1 MSTSDDGSTGS
12 RLTGTV
18 LEGRYRVGAVIAR
31 GGMSTV
37 YRGIDLRL
45 DRPVAIKVMQPSFA
59 SDPTFLTRFE
69 REARL
74 AAGLAHRGVVAVYDQ
89 GRDDEVVFLVMELVD
104 GGTLRDLIRQ
114 SGALSVSVTMS
125 ILEPL
130 LSALGAAHAGGLVH
144 RDVKPE
150 NVLISSKGEVK
161 VADFGLVRAISSQT
175 MATGNVILGTVAYL
189 SPEQVATGAADARS
203 DVYSAGVVAFEML
216 TGHPPY
222 GGDNAI
228 SVAYQHVHSDIPPV
242 TDQAPGVPVELDDLI
257 LAATRRDPM
266 ARPRDASAFLSAVV
280 SMRARLGLARA
291 AVPVPRA
298 PSAPAGP
305 LPQRS
310 AASQSH
316 TTARPAGPGGT
327 RVAGARAGGA
337 QVGGAQVGGTRA
349 GAGRAGAGRPA
360 TLDLAVGA
368 RGSEAVEAPFASP
381 VRSPRPKSRLRRWLI
396 LMLVVL
402 LLGVAAAAGGWW
414 LGSGRWAYIPS
425 AVGEPQPA
433 AEGLVRDA
441 GLVPQI
447 TTAPNDVVPMGT
459 VADTEP
465 ISGSRLLRGSD
476 VRLVV
481 SSGRP
486 VVPAIVAGTAS
497 EEASKL
503 VSAADLTPA
512 FDNSADRYDKSVPSG
527 AVLATEPPGNTTVAV
542 SAQVVIIRS
551 RGPRPITVPSVTG
564 KSPEDARN
572 KLLVAGFTVAAAKRV
587 FSADFD
593 DGSVLGTDPA
603 VGREVSEGS
612 PVALVLASSL
622 TVPAIRGESV
632 ERATAD
638 LEQAGF
644 TVTAATPAFDAD
656 VDGGSAIGTTP
667 APGTRVDPADPAIL
681 LAISNDVVVPDLGRD
696 NVGQA
701 RQQLAELGLV
711 TDVSAMFG
719 SAGAAVIDQSPGSGS
734 RVQPGSTVTLTAFP

>member
-1 MSTSDDGSTGS
+1 
-12 RLTGTV
+12 
-18 LEGRYRVGAVIAR
+18 
-31 GGMSTV
+31 
-37 YRGIDLRL
+37 
-45 DRPVAIKVMQPSFA
+45 
-59 SDPTFLTRFE
+59 
-69 REARL
+69 
-74 AAGLAHRGVVAVYDQ
+74 
-89 GRDDEVVFLVMELVD
+89 
-104 GGTLRDLIRQ
+104 
-114 SGALSVSVTMS
+114 
-125 ILEPL
+125 
-130 LSALGAAHAGGLVH
+130 
-144 RDVKPE
+144 
-150 NVLISSKGEVK
+150 
-161 VADFGLVRAISSQT
+161 
-175 MATGNVILGTVAYL
+175 
-189 SPEQVATGAADARS
+189 
-203 DVYSAGVVAFEML
+203 
-216 TGHPPY
+216 
-222 GGDNAI
+222 
-228 SVAYQHVHSDIPPV
+228 
-242 TDQAPGVPVELDDLI
+242 
-257 LAATRRDPM
+257 
-266 ARPRDASAFLSAVV
+266 
-280 SMRARLGLARA
+280 
-291 AVPVPRA
+291 
-298 PSAPAGP
+298 
-305 LPQRS
+305 
-310 AASQSH
+310 
-316 TTARPAGPGGT
+316 
-327 RVAGARAGGA
+327 
-337 QVGGAQVGGTRA
+337 
-349 GAGRAGAGRPA
+349 
-360 TLDLAVGA
+360 
-368 RGSEAVEAPFASP
+368 VEAPFASP
-381 VRSPRPKSRLRRWLI
+381 VRSPRHRSRLRRWLI

-447 TTAPNDVVPMGT
+447 TTAPNDVVPLGT

-512 FDNSADRYDKSVPSG
+512 FDNSADRYDKSVPPG

-551 RGPRPITVPSVTG
+551 KGPRPIPVPSVTG

-612 PVALVLASSL
+612 PVALVLAWSL

-667 APGTRVDPADPAIL
+667 ASGTRVDPAGPAIL
-681 LAISNDVVVPDLGRD
+681 LAISNAVVVPDLGQD

-734 RVQPGSTVTLTAFP
+734 RVQPGSTVTITAFP